1 MKQMTEDKIRKIV
14 REELVKIKKE
24 EADGLVNPKKDDRG
38 KGEVQKDKTKDNEIL
53 KKPDGE

>member
-1 MKQMTEDKIRKIV
+1 MTEDKIRKIV

-38 KGEVQKDKTKDNEIL
+38 KREIQKDKTKDNEIL
-53 KKPDGE
+53 KKADEE